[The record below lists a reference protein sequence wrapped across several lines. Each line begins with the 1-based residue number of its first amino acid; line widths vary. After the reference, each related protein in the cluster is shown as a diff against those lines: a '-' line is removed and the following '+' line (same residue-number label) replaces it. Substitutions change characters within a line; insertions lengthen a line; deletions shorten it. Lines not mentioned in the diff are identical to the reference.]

1 MGARETR
8 QGGGDRFPTATEG
21 LVEAAA
27 PELVEL
33 AHGDS
38 FDLALRNDV
47 HVPGGRARRTL
58 T

>member
-47 HVPGGRARRTL
+47 HVRVDERAAR
-58 T
+58 